1 MNSLKESD
9 MNRTST
15 RARVAIGAA
24 VVAAATIA
32 AAGPI
37 AATTE
42 PPTADPTTAGPASSG
57 PDEPVAAG
65 SAPLLDPEREA
76 LVEQIMSVTEAE
88 DFPLN
93 RDCLAG
99 IVAQLS
105 DADVPLVSAEV
116 AAPAETA
123 ISGTLPPVD
132 AVPAAT
138 AAPDTDAPDDTAP
151 ESSASLDSMPAMSPE
166 AEALGDQIVYCLEG
180 DADPDLVEEVVALIE
195 ADETVPAMDMR
206 CVASALTTFDNETLQ
221 FIIDNGFESVSDSET
236 PDESM
241 PGDDAIEDAFL
252 LLACTDGIADGAS
265 AAVPEAAPA
274 GTDTA
279 ASTPET
285 TEG

>member
-9 MNRTST
+9 MNRTSI

-42 PPTADPTTAGPASSG
+42 PPTSDPTTSNPASSG

-99 IVAQLS
+99 IVAQLA
-105 DADVPLVSAEV
+105 DADLPLVSAEV
-116 AAPAETA
+116 ATPAETA
-123 ISGTLPPVD
+123 ISVTLPPVD

-138 AAPDTDAPDDTAP
+138 AAPATDAPDDMVP
-151 ESSASLDSMPAMSPE
+151 ESSASLDSTPAMSPE
-166 AEALGDQIVYCLEG
+166 AEALGDQIIYCLEG
-180 DADPDLVEEVVALIE
+180 DADPDLVEEVMALIE

-221 FIIDNGFESVSDSET
+221 FIIDNGFESVSDPAT
-236 PDESM
+236 PDASM
-241 PGDDAIEDAFL
+241 PDDDAIEDAFL
-252 LLACTDGIADGAS
+252 LLACTDGIADGVS

-274 GTDTA
+274 GTATA
-279 ASTPET
+279 ASDT
-285 TEG
+285 TEA